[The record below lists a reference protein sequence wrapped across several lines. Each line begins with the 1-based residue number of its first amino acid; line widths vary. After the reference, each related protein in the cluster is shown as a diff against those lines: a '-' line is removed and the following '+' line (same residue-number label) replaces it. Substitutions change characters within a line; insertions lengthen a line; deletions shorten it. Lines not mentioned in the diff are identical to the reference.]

1 MLIGRQEELAVLEE
15 ALRSAMLGEGRAVL
29 IAGEAGL
36 GKTRV
41 CAEIAARA
49 EHLGAA
55 VLRGACSDGELSLP
69 YLPFVDAISGY
80 LVSADKTWLREQLGD
95 ARRELAQLFPQ
106 LDADSSPEIDD
117 PVRAKLRL
125 FEAISA
131 LFQVVA
137 GSNGLVLVIEDI
149 HWADASTRELLD
161 YIVRRVGRAGWL
173 LIGTYRSDEIHR
185 KHPLQP
191 QLHAWQRGRMVDT
204 VELKALQRDDVAEMV
219 KAIFDQEDVTRE
231 FRDYFAA
238 RSEGNPF
245 VIEEMLKQQVEEGSI
260 RRIEDGGWERN
271 AMTDLKLPRTVS
283 DSILM
288 RLEKLDP
295 EEAEVLQ
302 AASVLGTSF
311 TYDSLV
317 DLTEQSP
324 ALVQH
329 ALQSGVQQQMIQAD
343 EQFVSRYRW
352 RHGLTKEAIY
362 SDLIE
367 PQRMALHLRAAG
379 VLRMQPGTEAI
390 EVASHL
396 LAADH
401 WEEAVPMC
409 LEAASD
415 ALRRRGYREA
425 AQLYERVL
433 PHMED
438 GVEQGRL
445 LCQLGEAN
453 WRAGD
458 PASALRYLE
467 KGVDALE
474 KAGVPLEGAH
484 FRMTLARCYWET
496 SQLERAHVTY
506 EQGRVTLAAA
516 GPSEDLAVACCGLA
530 GLYAFELNGPEA
542 QHMAEM
548 AVAIAG
554 EVGAYSPLIR
564 AYNFLGVAL
573 VYQGEIAEGL
583 EYMDRSYAE
592 AAERD
597 YDWNALTA
605 LYNSVIIRLW
615 HLRARECPALVEKL
629 RKLPESWWRDLA
641 YGRARAMMSH
651 RLGDLEAALESARVV
666 KGLADDGGATTFVLW
681 ARRQEAVILTEMG
694 MAEDAL
700 SVLPPI
706 KAGDD
711 RQELFFDYEARMRT
725 QLALAHYED
734 AASIANLIRDAGEW
748 AQDALVI
755 DAACEAYSAAGRIA
769 DARGLLAAAVKDG
782 IDPTTPYFLVSAARL
797 DLAEG
802 KPDAAL
808 EKARAAVKSFGSAEY
823 RLNEMRARIVA
834 ARALIDL
841 KRPTEGAA
849 EFALVM
855 DAARSRQAR
864 QVVIEV
870 TREAAHA
877 GIELPE
883 AEPTPTSKAAA
894 TTGPSDRISIVAE
907 LRQAIREGEFVLYY
921 QPKRNLATGEI
932 DWAEAL
938 IRWQNPR
945 RGMVPPDQF
954 IPIAEQLGLI
964 RPLTTWVVE
973 TAVAQL
979 RRWIHQGRRI
989 GVSVNMSA
997 YDLDEPRF
1005 PETVARAL
1013 ETSNVPPSRLILE
1026 VTETSAMQKPEVAL
1040 KTMHALRALGVSL
1053 SVDDFGT
1060 GHSSLS
1066 YLRQLPVS
1074 ELKIDKS
1081 FCLEMDQKNLVIIR
1095 SAIRMGHDLGLKVT
1109 AEGVEH
1115 PESLQLLGA
1124 MACDYAQGYLIGRP
1138 VPAADMEAL
1147 VPPTVEPAQA

>member
-1 MLIGRQEELAVLEE
+1 MLEE
-15 ALRSAMLGEGRAVL
+15 ALRSAMLGEGRAVMV
-29 IAGEAGL
+29 AGEAGL
-36 GKTRV
+36 GKTRL
-41 CAEIAARA
+41 CAEVATRA
-49 EHLGAA
+49 ENLGSV

-80 LVSADKTWLREQLGD
+80 LVSADKAWLRDQLGD

-106 LDADSSPEIDD
+106 LDADSAPEIDD

-125 FEAISA
+125 FEAITA
-131 LFQVVA
+131 LFQVAA
-137 GSNGLVLVIEDI
+137 GSNGLVLIIEDI

-173 LIGTYRSDEIHR
+173 LIATYRSDEIHR
-185 KHPLQP
+185 KHALQP
-191 QLHAWQRGRMVDT
+191 LLHAWERGRMVDN
-204 VELKALQRDDVAEMV
+204 VEVKPLARDDVAEMV
-219 KAIFDQEDVTRE
+219 KAIFDKDDVTRE
-231 FRDYFAA
+231 FRDFFAA

-260 RRIEDGGWERN
+260 RRLDDGGWERN
-271 AMTDLKLPRTVS
+271 TIADLKLPRTVS

-295 EEAEVLQ
+295 DEADVLR

-311 TYDSLV
+311 TYDALV
-317 DLTEQSP
+317 DLTEQAP
-324 ALVQH
+324 ALVQR
-329 ALQSGVQQQMIQAD
+329 ALQSGVQQQMIQVH

-362 SDLIE
+362 TDLLE
-367 PQRMALHLRAAG
+367 PQRKTLHLRAAG

-390 EVASHL
+390 ELAGHL

-409 LEAASD
+409 LEAAQD

-425 AQLYERVL
+425 AALYERVL
-433 PHMED
+433 PHLEN
-438 GVEQGRL
+438 GPEAGRII
-445 LCQLGEAN
+445 CRLGEAN

-458 PASALRYLE
+458 PASAQKYLE
-467 KGVDALE
+467 QGVEALQQ
-474 KAGVPLEGAH
+474 ASLPLEAAH

-496 SQLERAHVTY
+496 SQLERAHEMY
-506 EQGRVTLAAA
+506 ELGRVTLAAA

-605 LYNSVIIRLW
+605 LYNSVVIRLW

-629 RKLPESWWRDLA
+629 RRLPESWWRDLA

-651 RLGDLEAALESARVV
+651 RLGDLEASLESARTVR
-666 KGLADDGGATTFVLW
+666 GLADEGGASTFVLW
-681 ARRQEAVILTEMG
+681 ARRQEAVILAEMG
-694 MAEDAL
+694 SAEDAL
-700 SVLPPI
+700 SALPPI

-725 QLALAHYED
+725 QLALGRPAE
-734 AASIANLIRDAGEW
+734 AATVADRVRDAGEW
-748 AQDALVI
+748 AQDALII
-755 DAACEAYSAAGRIA
+755 DAACEAYTAAGRLR
-769 DARGLLAAAVKDG
+769 DAGSLLAAAVKDG

-797 DLAEG
+797 DLAEER
-802 KPDAAL
+802 PADAAD
-808 EKARAAVKSFGSAEY
+808 KARAAAKAFGSAEY
-823 RLNEMRARIVA
+823 RLNEMRARIVL
-834 ARALIDL
+834 ARALFAL
-841 KRPTEGAA
+841 KRPTEAAA
-849 EFALVM
+849 ELALVL
-855 DAARSRQAR
+855 DTARSRQAR

-883 AEPTPTSKAAA
+883 AEQTPASAAA
-894 TTGPSDRISIVAE
+894 PSGGGGDRISIVAE
-907 LRQAIREGEFVLYY
+907 LRQAIRQGEFILYY

-973 TAVAQL
+973 NAVAQL

-989 GVSVNMSA
+989 GVSVNMSVH
-997 YDLDEPRF
+997 DLDEPRF

-1013 ETSNVPPSRLILE
+1013 ESSNVPPSRLILE
-1026 VTETSAMQKPEVAL
+1026 VTESGAMQKPEVAL
-1040 KTMHALRALGVSL
+1040 KTMHALRALGVSM

-1115 PESLQLLGA
+1115 RESLQLLGA

-1138 VPAADMEAL
+1138 MPAADMEAL
-1147 VPPTVEPAQA
+1147 VAPSVEIAPA

>member
-29 IAGEAGL
+29 LAGEAGL
-36 GKTRV
+36 GKTRI
-41 CAEIAARA
+41 CAEIAERA
-49 EHLGAA
+49 EKLGST
-55 VLRGACSDGELSLP
+55 VLRGACSDLELSLP
-69 YLPFVDAISGY
+69 YLPFVDAIGGY
-80 LVSADKTWLREQLGD
+80 LVGVDKTWLRDQLGD

-125 FEAISA
+125 FEAITA
-131 LFQVVA
+131 LFQVAA
-137 GSNGLVLVIEDI
+137 GSNGLVLVIEDL

-173 LIGTYRSDEIHR
+173 LLGTYRSDEIHR
-185 KHPLQP
+185 RHPLQP
-191 QLHAWQRGRMVDT
+191 QLVAWQRGRMVDT
-204 VELKALQRDDVAEMV
+204 VELKPLTREDVAEMV
-219 KAIFDQEDVTRE
+219 KAIFDKDDVTRE
-231 FRDYFAA
+231 FRDFFAA

-260 RRIEDGGWERN
+260 RRDDEGSWERN
-271 AMTDLKLPRTVS
+271 AMSDLRLPTTVT

-288 RLEKLDP
+288 RLERLDP
-295 EEAEVLQ
+295 EEAEVLR

-311 TYDSLV
+311 TYDALV

-324 ALVQH
+324 AVVQS
-329 ALQSGVQQQMIQAD
+329 ALQTGIQQQMIQTH
-343 EQFVSRYRW
+343 EQFISRFRW

-367 PQRMALHLRAAG
+367 PKRMALHLRAAG
-379 VLRMQPGTEAI
+379 TLRMQPGTEAI
-390 EVASHL
+390 ELAGHL
-396 LAADH
+396 LAGDH
-401 WEEAVPMC
+401 WDEAVPMC
-409 LEAASD
+409 LEAAAD
-415 ALRRRGYREA
+415 AIRRRGYREA
-425 AQLYERVL
+425 ASLYLRVL
-433 PHMED
+433 PHLQA
-438 GVEQGRL
+438 GLEQGRI

-453 WRAGD
+453 WRAGE
-458 PASALRYLE
+458 PATAQKYLE
-467 KGVDALE
+467 QGVDVLDHAD
-474 KAGVPLEGAH
+474 APLEAGH
-484 FRMTLARCYWET
+484 FRLTLARCYWET

-506 EQGRVTLAAA
+506 EQSRVTLAAA

-554 EVGAYSPLIR
+554 EVEAYSPLIR
-564 AYNFLGVAL
+564 AYNFLGVAM
-573 VYQGEIAEGL
+573 VYQGHVTEGL
-583 EYMDRSYAE
+583 EFMDRSYAE

-651 RLGDLEAALESARVV
+651 RLGDLEAALDSARAI
-666 KGLADDGGATTFVLW
+666 KAQADEGGASTFVLW
-681 ARRQEAVILTEMG
+681 ARRQEAVILAEMG
-694 MAEDAL
+694 APEDAL
-700 SVLPPI
+700 SILPAI
-706 KAGDD
+706 QSGDD

-725 QLALAHYED
+725 HLALGHNDD
-734 AASIANLIRDAGEW
+734 AAAVADLIRDAGEW

-755 DAACEAYSAAGRIA
+755 DAACEAYTAAGRHA
-769 DARGLLAAAVKDG
+769 DARSLLAAAVKDG
-782 IDPTTPYFLVSAARL
+782 IDPTIPYFLISAARL
-797 DLAEG
+797 DVAEG
-802 KPDAAL
+802 KSEAGL
-808 EKARAAVKSFGSAEY
+808 NKARAAARAFGSAEY
-823 RLNEMRARIVA
+823 RLNEMRARIVV
-834 ARALIDL
+834 ARALVALD
-841 KRPTEGAA
+841 RPTEAAA
-849 EFALVM
+849 ELALVL
-855 DAARSRQAR
+855 DWARSRQAR
-864 QVVIEV
+864 QVSIEV

-877 GIELPE
+877 GFELPDPQ
-883 AEPTPTSKAAA
+883 PTPSSRTAAP
-894 TTGPSDRISIVAE
+894 GGSSERISIVAE
-907 LRQAIREGEFVLYY
+907 LRQAIRQGEFVLYY

-945 RGMVPPDQF
+945 RGMVRPDQF

-979 RRWIHQGRRI
+979 RRWIHQGRRV
-989 GVSVNMSA
+989 GVSVNMSV

-1005 PETVARAL
+1005 PETVARVL
-1013 ETSNVPPSRLILE
+1013 ESSNVPPSSLILE
-1026 VTETSAMQKPEVAL
+1026 VTESSAMQKPEVGL
-1040 KTMHALRALGVSL
+1040 KTLHALRALGVSL

-1081 FCLEMDQKNLVIIR
+1081 FCQEMDQKNLVIIR

-1109 AEGVEH
+1109 AEGVEQ

-1138 VPAADMEAL
+1138 MPAADIEAL
-1147 VPPTVEPAQA
+1147 VPVTVEPAEA